1 MPKAENLNRDKTF
14 NNSQSTPA
22 TNGSRVK
29 SRKRLELFLIVVV
42 ILGSIVAAI
51 LYSNVFEQVKN
62 TFSHKQ
68 EVYGVWIEQDVA
80 YYSAREFDIGP
91 DGIAMEGRVYTTRY
105 DFDGRYLT
113 FKVAGQDYK
122 FQMTDSDNREMKQ
135 VTDGHYKAIF
145 RMSEKK

>member
-1 MPKAENLNRDKTF
+1 MPKAANLNRDKMF
-14 NNSQSTPA
+14 NNSQSDSSKSD
-22 TNGSRVK
+22 SRVK
-29 SRKRLELFLIVVV
+29 SRKRLEWFLTVVV
-42 ILGSIVAAI
+42 ILGGIVAAI

-80 YYSAREFDIGP
+80 HYSAREFHIGP

-122 FQMTDSDNREMKQ
+122 CQMTDSENREMKQ

-145 RMSEKK
+145 RMSEKN